1 MIIINFIFFKQEGG
15 STSAQNGKEG
25 TTSDTSTRD
34 ETPAEGDGR
43 NAEIQEVIILPP

>member
-1 MIIINFIFFKQEGG
+1 MNFALSKQERGG
-15 STSAQNGKEG
+15 TSTQDGKER

-43 NAEIQEVIILPP
+43 MAEFQEVII